1 MEWTGSMPCN
11 VAITRCLLGMEI
23 NCLHSSSSPAWLRGR
38 TYEPGGTWSDRP
50 VSHDLWVANC
60 CRPKIWTKYFWGK
73 KYIFL
78 SNWRGQAERLVDRR
92 HWPSSWGLL
101 SFLAPPWFWFKTSS
115 LEYCVQRYFWQHC
128 RVLGCGCLGHRG
140 LLKIGARVSEN
151 FSCVT
156 KCCTEELL
164 LCKLQLKLWN
174 LLM

>member
-1 MEWTGSMPCN
+1 MLLLPGAFKIWKLIVCTQVPHQHGYVAEPMSQEEHDQIAQYLTICEWQI
-11 VAITRCLLGMEI
+11 VV
-23 NCLHSSSSPAWLRGR
+23 
-38 TYEPGGTWSDRP
+38 DQ
-50 VSHDLWVANC
+50 
-60 CRPKIWTKYFWGK
+60 KFWTKYFWGK

-115 LEYCVQRYFWQHC
+115 LEYCVQRYFCQHS

-156 KCCTEELL
+156 KC
-164 LCKLQLKLWN
+164 
-174 LLM
+174 